1 MRVRAAE
8 ERDAGAIA
16 RVHVAVW
23 REAYAGIMQAEFLAD
38 LSETRRAVMWASTI
52 RGEGPPDAKVFV
64 AEDPAHG
71 IVGFAMAGRERTGH
85 AEFDAELWAIN
96 VAASHHRRGLGR
108 MLTMAA
114 ARWLAEAGRRS
125 MLLWVLEAN
134 PACGF
139 YERLGG
145 TRLAETRAAAF
156 GGASL
161 TEVAYGWPSLPALV
175 GRLEAWPPEA

>member
-8 ERDAGAIA
+8 EGDAGAIA
-16 RVHVAVW
+16 RVHVTVW
-23 REAYAGIMQAEFLAD
+23 RETYAGIMPAEFLAG
-38 LSETRRAVMWASTI
+38 LSEERRRVSWTATI

-96 VAASHHRRGLGR
+96 IAASHHRRGLGR
-108 MLTMAA
+108 MLIQGTAQY
-114 ARWLAEAGRRS
+114 LADTGRRS

-134 PACGF
+134 PARGF

-145 TRLAETRAAAF
+145 TRLAETRAPSF
-156 GGASL
+156 GAVSL
-161 TEVAYGWPSLPALV
+161 IEVAYGWPSLPDLV
-175 GRLEAWPPEA
+175 ARLGAWPPDA

>member
-8 ERDAGAIA
+8 EGDASAIA

-23 REAYAGIMQAEFLAD
+23 RETYAGIMPADFLAG
-38 LSETRRAVMWASTI
+38 LSEERRRVSWTATI

-96 VAASHHRRGLGR
+96 IAASHHRRGHGR
-108 MLTMAA
+108 MLMQAA
-114 ARWLAEAGRRS
+114 AQWLAEAGRSS
-125 MLLWVLEAN
+125 MLLWVVEAN
-134 PACGF
+134 PARGF

-145 TRLAETRAAAF
+145 TRLAETRAASF
-156 GGASL
+156 GNVSL
-161 TEVAYGWPSLPALV
+161 TEVAYGWPSLAELIR
-175 GRLEAWPPEA
+175 RLEAETRA